1 LRALIEIVNLR
12 STNTNLKGLRNG
24 SWEKLNWK
32 RWKNRWSSESCNL
45 PIKCNLDKTH
55 ELYLKDLIVC
65 MYVRQFKT
73 FTKRNV
79 LQQQLHKYLG
89 DLFYW
94 FKWVNFVPQGLKI
107 WSLWSSTS
115 WVTKENTP
123 TGMHPVKQLHN

>member
-94 FKWVNFVPQGLKI
+94 FKWSSRSEDLISLVVDILQRKI
-107 WSLWSSTS
+107 HRL
-115 WVTKENTP
+115 ECIR
-123 TGMHPVKQLHN
+123 